1 MRESVSQVPA
11 THRRF
16 LIILSA
22 LYAGWWIFWA
32 ISPRYRTDWWLE
44 NVLVIFV
51 IGFLLVT
58 GRWFVFSRLSYVL
71 TFLFTCLHTLGA
83 HYTYSEVPYDAWIQ
97 RATGWSPDAAFGWD
111 RNHFDRAIHF
121 LYGLLITWPYREAF
135 YFAVTPRRQFWSYL
149 LTLGFSM
156 ATSLLYE
163 LLEWAAAVL
172 YGGELGMAFL
182 GTQGDVWDA
191 HRDMLLA
198 SVGALLCFGCMI
210 AAKLITGRDF
220 PREWGESR
228 RPPLP

>member
-1 MRESVSQVPA
+1 MRETVSQVPA

-51 IGFLLVT
+51 IGFLLVS

-71 TFLFTCLHTLGA
+71 TFVFTCLHTLGA

-210 AAKLITGRDF
+210 AAQLITGRDF